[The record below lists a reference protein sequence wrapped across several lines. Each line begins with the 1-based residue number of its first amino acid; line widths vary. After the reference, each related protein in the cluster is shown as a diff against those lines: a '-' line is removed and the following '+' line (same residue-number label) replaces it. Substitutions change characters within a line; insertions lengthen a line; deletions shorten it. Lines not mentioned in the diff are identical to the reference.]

1 MAHICSSCGFEASDK
16 FKFCPMCGSKMTSD
30 DESAQEKYKFC
41 PKCGEKIDINNEEVK
56 PKRGRK
62 KKIVEEVTTVEL
74 DSEDN
79 SLEVSSNEKL
89 LGILS
94 YLGILSLIP
103 YFCSDK
109 SEFVKYH
116 ATQGLNL
123 FLVSIVY
130 YVLNHLLS
138 LIKITKTVVSFNG
151 VVGTGRVTPF
161 IIRFPLLMCGIFL
174 CIISIMGIIYVCQ
187 GEKKDLPVVKDVK
200 IIK

>member
-1 MAHICSSCGFEASDK
+1 MDLQKLEENIGYT
-16 FKFCPMCGSKMTSD
+16 FKNKDLLKNALTHTSYAYENKVD
-30 DESAQEKYKFC
+30 
-41 PKCGEKIDINNEEVK
+41 
-56 PKRGRK
+56 
-62 KKIVEEVTTVEL
+62 
-74 DSEDN
+74 
-79 SLEVSSNEKL
+79 SNEKL

-103 YFCSDK
+103 YFCGDK

-187 GEKKDLPVVKDVK
+187 GKKKYLPVVKDVK

>member
-1 MAHICSSCGFEASDK
+1 MFCSN
-16 FKFCPMCGSKMTSD
+16 CGSEIEK
-30 DESAQEKYKFC
+30 KYKFC
-41 PKCGEKIDINNEEVK
+41 PKCGEKIDINNEEEK

-79 SLEVSSNEKL
+79 SLEVSSNEKF

-151 VVGTGRVTPF
+151 VVGTGRVTPY

>member
-1 MAHICSSCGFEASDK
+1 MFCSN
-16 FKFCPMCGSKMTSD
+16 CGSEIEK
-30 DESAQEKYKFC
+30 KYKFC

-161 IIRFPLLMCGIFL
+161 IIRFPLLMWGIFL

>member
-1 MAHICSSCGFEASDK
+1 MFCSN
-16 FKFCPMCGSKMTSD
+16 CGSEIEK
-30 DESAQEKYKFC
+30 KYKFC
-41 PKCGEKIDINNEEVK
+41 PKCGEKLEINNEEAK

-161 IIRFPLLMCGIFL
+161 IIRFPLFMCGIFL